1 MLSSG
6 SEAANNFGFLI
17 VAPAT
22 KDLIEHLFNK
32 GGNLGYNLEEKEDMA
47 LRARILGKKKAAE
60 DKLAKQ
66 ALDPVLAFPS
76 LVEVQSNILSSQ

>member
-1 MLSSG
+1 MSSA
-6 SEAANNFGFLI
+6 SEAVDDLDFVV
-17 VAPAT
+17 VAPIS